1 MSTEQEQEVIVIQE
15 EKDGSATIDL
25 PPSIPSP
32 DVVVE
37 DDSDAADNAA
47 RQAEMAAGGSVD
59 PQAEALRLQKRLKR
73 VKRKEYHKQVST
85 EKDHKLDFLSRQNQE
100 LLERLS
106 VLEKK
111 SHGSDLARLNKA
123 MEDQANRTIF
133 AKEKMAEAIKT
144 GNGEL
149 HASAQ
154 EMWFEARRQFEALD
168 AVKKKATAQPRQ
180 RTIQAPDPQLQRH
193 ASTWMENNQ
202 WYDPNGRDPDSKVA
216 LTIDQAM
223 AEEGWNPKTPQY
235 WDELDNRLQKYLPH
249 RYTGEADE
257 RPVQRRPRNFVTGS
271 GRESASSSS
280 LGKNQF
286 ALTRDQV
293 QAMKDAGM
301 WDDPERRAKMIRR
314 YALEAKQLRS

>member
-1 MSTEQEQEVIVIQE
+1 MSTEQEVIVIQE

-32 DVVVE
+32 TQNHEE
-37 DDSDAADNAA
+37 DSEEADNAE
-47 RQAEMAAGGSVD
+47 RQAEMADGGSVD
-59 PQAEALRLQKRLKR
+59 PQAEALREQKRLKR

-85 EKDHKLDFLSRQNQE
+85 EKDHKLDFLGRQNQE

-123 MEDQANRTIF
+123 MEDQQNRILF
-133 AKEKMAEAIKT
+133 AKQKISEATST

-149 HASAQ
+149 LTSAQ

-168 AVKKKATAQPRQ
+168 SVKKKATAQPRQ
-180 RTIQAPDPQLQRH
+180 RTIQAPDPQMQRH
-193 ASTWMENNQ
+193 ANNWMESNQ
-202 WYDPNGRDPDSKVA
+202 WYDPNGKDPDSRVA

-235 WDELDNRLQKYLPH
+235 WEELDTRLQKYLPH
-249 RYTGEADE
+249 RYTVGEDE
-257 RPVQRRPRNFVTGS
+257 KPAQRRPRSFVTGS
-271 GRESASSSS
+271 GRESASSSAI
-280 LGKNQF
+280 GRNQF

-293 QAMKDAGM
+293 SAMKDAGM
-301 WDDPERRAKMIRR
+301 WDDAEKRAKMIRR